1 MAKKVRD
8 YMHRGLITCRPNA
21 TLGQVAVMLTQH
33 HVHGLIVAD
42 RDGRPLG
49 VITDFDLMAGEWLS
63 GDPQSLEVMR
73 NMTAGELMSTPV
85 DTIDVDAPAVEAAR
99 IMREKLI
106 RRVVVTEK
114 GKAIGVISVSDIIA
128 SIADTQPAK
137 RDTVGDV
144 MSDAMLVCR
153 DKTPLVAAARAMTH
167 AGWRSVLV
175 VDKNGKPLG
184 VVSGLDMLAACELVD
199 CENTVVSE
207 VMHPA
212 LTITMDATLQEAA
225 SKMIENHHHRL
236 IVIDPDDP
244 DSMPL
249 GIISSFDIVAEM
261 ARPDS
266 VWQK

>member
-8 YMHRGLITCRPNA
+8 YMHRGLITCRPDA

-73 NMTAGELMSTPV
+73 GMTAGELMSTPV
-85 DTIDVDAPAVEAAR
+85 DTIDIDAPAAEAAR
-99 IMREKLI
+99 IMREKVI

-114 GKAIGVISVSDIIA
+114 GKAVGVISVSDIIA
-128 SIADTQPAK
+128 SIADTVPAK
-137 RDTVGDV
+137 RETVGDV

-153 DKTPLVAAARAMTH
+153 DKTPLTAAARAMTT

-175 VDKNGKPLG
+175 VDKTGKPLG
-184 VVSGLDMLAACELVD
+184 VVSGLDMLAACEMED
-199 CENTVVSE
+199 CENAIVSD

-236 IVIDPDDP
+236 IVIDPEEP
-244 DSMPL
+244 ESMPL

>member
-1 MAKKVRD
+1 MTKLVRD
-8 YMHRGLITCRPNA
+8 YMHPGFLTCRPDA
-21 TLGQVAVMLTQH
+21 RLGQIAVMLTQH

-63 GDPQSLEVMR
+63 GDPQSMDVMR
-73 NMTAGELMSTPV
+73 KMTAGELMSAPV
-85 DTIDVDAPAVEAAR
+85 DSIDINAPASEAAA
-99 IMREKLI
+99 IMREKMI
-106 RRVVVTEK
+106 RRVVVTD
-114 GKAIGVISVSDIIA
+114 KAKPVGVISVSDIIA

-137 RDTVGDV
+137 RETVSDV

-153 DKTPLVAAARAMTH
+153 EKTPITAAARAMTS

-175 VDKNGKPLG
+175 VDGSGKPIG
-184 VVSGLDMLAACELVD
+184 VVSGLDMLAACDMED
-199 CENTVVSE
+199 CAEKTVTE

-225 SKMIENHHHRL
+225 NMMIENHHHRL
-236 IVIDPDDP
+236 LVIDPEDP
-244 DSMPL
+244 DSIPL
-249 GIISSFDIVAEM
+249 GIISSFDIVGEM

-266 VWQK
+266 VWQH